1 LKGVLCHLEGAGSAE
16 RQQKP
21 KEENAMK
28 ARLWPFLLV
37 VILATALLSGCLPKD
52 RLAVENTLTKLTERF
67 VEGLEAGKLGELE
80 VLFADKIVLY
90 PGTDRLLGL
99 AGQIEDTKLWL
110 TYHPEADG
118 LADEY
123 EIWAKAELAALR
135 EKYEQDPDSPELE
148 ELAGAAAEKMV
159 LGYVFCAL
167 TMADTE
173 TVAEWLSEA
182 GFSLKGITAPQAV
195 LSRWFASNQGS
206 GYNYEVR
213 GKGSFLQDESRWYI
227 PLMVVEDAPD
237 YVDNLEFVLGFSK
250 QGSKWLIDYFR
261 VIYN

>member
-1 LKGVLCHLEGAGSAE
+1 
-16 RQQKP
+16 
-21 KEENAMK
+21 
-28 ARLWPFLLV
+28 
-37 VILATALLSGCLPKD
+37 
-52 RLAVENTLTKLTERF
+52 F

-80 VLFADKIVLY
+80 VLFADKSVLY

-182 GFSLKGITAPQAV
+182 GFSLK
-195 LSRWFASNQGS
+195 
-206 GYNYEVR
+206 
-213 GKGSFLQDESRWYI
+213 
-227 PLMVVEDAPD
+227 
-237 YVDNLEFVLGFSK
+237 
-250 QGSKWLIDYFR
+250 
-261 VIYN
+261 

>member
-1 LKGVLCHLEGAGSAE
+1 MKGVLCHLEGAGSAE

-135 EKYEQDPDSPELE
+135 EMYEQDPDSPELE

-182 GFSLKGITAPQAV
+182 GFSLKESPHPKQSSPAGLPQTKARGTTMRCVGRGVSSRTRAAGISP
-195 LSRWFASNQGS
+195 SW
-206 GYNYEVR
+206 
-213 GKGSFLQDESRWYI
+213 
-227 PLMVVEDAPD
+227 
-237 YVDNLEFVLGFSK
+237 
-250 QGSKWLIDYFR
+250 WLKMR
-261 VIYN
+261 LTMWTT